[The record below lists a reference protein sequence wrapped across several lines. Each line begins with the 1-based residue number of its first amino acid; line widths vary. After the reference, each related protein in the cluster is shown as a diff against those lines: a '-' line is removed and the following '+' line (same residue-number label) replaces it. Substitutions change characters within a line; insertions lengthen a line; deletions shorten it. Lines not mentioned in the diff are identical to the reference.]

1 MKRSLV
7 AVVLILVMLGSVGFG
22 ANAAETRAV
31 QATPE
36 LTFDG
41 TTANCKV
48 TLMAVGKRIEATL
61 ELWYGS
67 TLVDSWT
74 ASAPTRLVI
83 NETCTVIR
91 GRTYTLKVSGT
102 VGGEAFEGTPVSGT
116 CN

>member
-1 MKRSLV
+1 MKRSFV
-7 AVVLILVMLGSVGFG
+7 AVIMILMLLGGMG
-22 ANAAETRAV
+22 RNASATESRALRV
-31 QATPE
+31 EPT
-36 LTFDG
+36 LSFDG

-48 TLMAVGKRIEATL
+48 TLTAVGKRIEATL

-74 ASAPTRLVI
+74 ASASTRLVI
-83 NETCTVIR
+83 NETCAVVR

-102 VGGEAFEGTPVSGT
+102 IGGEAFEGTPISGT